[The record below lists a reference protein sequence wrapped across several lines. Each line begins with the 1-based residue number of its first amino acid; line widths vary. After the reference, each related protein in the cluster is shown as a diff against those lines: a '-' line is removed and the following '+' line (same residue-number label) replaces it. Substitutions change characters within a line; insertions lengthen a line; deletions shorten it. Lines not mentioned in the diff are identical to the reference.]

1 MQTFLARPLV
11 LNHLRSHPPSSRES
25 RVNAK
30 FMNQPAV
37 LIFMAILGTIAGAFS
52 QRLRA
57 SGVAAL
63 LLPLAPGLALCLAL
77 TGDWG

>member
-1 MQTFLARPLV
+1 MAIDMGQPAWLSCGEVTLD
-11 LNHLRSHPPSSRES
+11 
-25 RVNAK
+25 AK

-63 LLPLAPGLALCLAL
+63 LLPMVPGLALCLAL
-77 TGDWG
+77 AGDWG

>member
-1 MQTFLARPLV
+1 
-11 LNHLRSHPPSSRES
+11 
-25 RVNAK
+25 
-30 FMNQPAV
+30 MNQPAV